1 MPSIW
6 CTWRETWSLNSQWEA
21 LCSCISWVYWCWKG
35 EVKIDLYFFVIYD
48 VKKNLKIKP
57 FLLNMYIRTKVV
69 DSFVLQMNH
78 QYQWSLKFC
87 RKFKIISQL
96 INIKAINMPDCSIS
110 FLFEEGGWSFSCLI
124 FSLVQQMSI
133 NFFLTWFFEFLTGQ
147 SNLRVISA

>member
-48 VKKNLKIKP
+48 VKRIWKSNLFCWICTYVQKELIV
-57 FLLNMYIRTKVV
+57 F
-69 DSFVLQMNH
+69 FFLQMNH
-78 QYQWSLKFC
+78 QYHWSLKFC
-87 RKFKIISQL
+87 CKFKIISQL
-96 INIKAINMPDCSIS
+96 INIKAINIPDCSIS
-110 FLFEEGGWSFSCLI
+110 FLFEKAGCSFSCLI

-133 NFFLTWFFEFLTGQ
+133 NFFSYLTLWILDR
-147 SNLRVISA
+147 SK